1 MSSTQNISL
10 KSTKLIGLDKYFNE
24 MIKLYE
30 FNSLPKVLLLSGKK
44 GIGKFTLVLHFL
56 NYIFSKN
63 DKNIYNLKDKS
74 ININSSFYK
83 SILSNNLTDV
93 IFLQAEN
100 AKNLKIDDIRN
111 LKSTLSKSSLSNNPR
126 FTVIDEVEFLNSNST
141 NALLKT
147 LEEPNK
153 NNYFILIN
161 NQQAN
166 LVETI
171 SSRCLKNNIYLNSN
185 QRKKIIDYFIINK
198 KINNFIDENE
208 NLTPGLMVMYSE
220 ISSKFKIDISENLLL
235 KITKLLHGYK
245 KDKDKV
251 LINMSFFL
259 IDQFF
264 YNLVKQNNNKIEFL
278 LNLKSTINNKI
289 NDFIVFNL
297 NINSVLNSIELKLKN
312 VR

>member
-264 YNLVKQNNNKIEFL
+264 YNLVKQNNNKIEF
-278 LNLKSTINNKI
+278 
-289 NDFIVFNL
+289 
-297 NINSVLNSIELKLKN
+297 
-312 VR
+312 

>member
-10 KSTKLIGLDKYFNE
+10 KSTKLIGLDKCFNE

-83 SILSNNLTDV
+83 SILNNNLTDV

-171 SSRCLKNNIYLNSN
+171 SSRCLKNNIYLDSN

-198 KINNFIDENE
+198 KIKNFIDENE

-278 LNLKSTINNKI
+278 LNLKSNINNKI